1 MGRLCVGQ
9 GGTVLPEGFL
19 EGTFGDAYLD
29 WSKEYPGSQAPPPP
43 PPQPPGDLPL
53 TQDMPPPNTNMD
65 AWALGVIANAWR
77 LTTGEI
83 IDPRTALVL
92 AAFSRSETF
101 YGWPL
106 FPQGEVGGRDARSW
120 WGHHNWAAINCYTVL
135 GGRPVVCYQNGGCVT
150 GFLEGA
156 KRKTAE
162 GWSIIPVCYEHQ
174 DTNLQGAIAYIRAVL
189 ATGDQAAIRQ
199 VLRSGSAY
207 DVAITFRMRGLVLR
221 TDNADARG
229 MMLDAAYYAERI
241 MRAART
247 IAVNAQIPMVLEAG
261 IPAGLSGGAT
271 DPSEPPSL
279 TDYPA
284 PPKGSIG
291 PVQAVLGTAFGIAM
305 GVAGAWAWAKVKG

>member
-1 MGRLCVGQ
+1 
-9 GGTVLPEGFL
+9 
-19 EGTFGDAYLD
+19 
-29 WSKEYPGSQAPPPP
+29 
-43 PPQPPGDLPL
+43 
-53 TQDMPPPNTNMD
+53 
-65 AWALGVIANAWR
+65 
-77 LTTGEI
+77 
-83 IDPRTALVL
+83 
-92 AAFSRSETF
+92 
-101 YGWPL
+101 
-106 FPQGEVGGRDARSW
+106 
-120 WGHHNWAAINCYTVL
+120 
-135 GGRPVVCYQNGGCVT
+135 
-150 GFLEGA
+150 
-156 KRKTAE
+156 
-162 GWSIIPVCYEHQ
+162 
-174 DTNLQGAIAYIRAVL
+174 LQGAIAYIRAVL